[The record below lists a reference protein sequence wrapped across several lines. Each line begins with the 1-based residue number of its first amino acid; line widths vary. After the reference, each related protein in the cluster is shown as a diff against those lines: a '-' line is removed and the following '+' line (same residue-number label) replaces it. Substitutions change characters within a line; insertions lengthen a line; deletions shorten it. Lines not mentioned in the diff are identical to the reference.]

1 MSINSGAVLQF
12 SLLAH
17 TVPVSVELDRDEV
30 EMKVNEQKTK
40 TKHGRSTY
48 NFFHRCRYIQ
58 DSKTMALAEGDA
70 QQEQHTPP
78 PASYHPALKA

>member
-30 EMKVNEQKTK
+30 EMKVNEEKTK
-40 TKHGRSTY
+40 TEMGGVHSYIFTVAAIKSTVK
-48 NFFHRCRYIQ
+48 RC
-58 DSKTMALAEGDA
+58 L
-70 QQEQHTPP
+70 
-78 PASYHPALKA
+78 

>member
-30 EMKVNEQKTK
+30 EMKVNKGTR
-40 TKHGRSTY
+40 TIGRS
-48 NFFHRCRYIQ
+48 RYLFAAIAV
-58 DSKTMALAEGDA
+58 STAKRFL
-70 QQEQHTPP
+70 
-78 PASYHPALKA
+78 